1 MVLANGPLRLVHKI
15 YRPNTDKLIPKT
27 PSRVEKNMYSAC
39 ANSTNV
45 VPDPWTVRDGRSRQ
59 SSEGHVV
66 ESIESISDKN
76 FLSCYSFLFVLDCFW
91 SWCDVVELI

>member
-59 SSEGHVV
+59 SSEGRVV

-76 FLSCYSFLFVLDCFW
+76 FFTCYSFFVCVGLFL
-91 SWCDVVELI
+91 ELV